1 MKILF
6 ASSEVEPFSKTGGLA
21 DVSHA
26 LPAELASRGH
36 SLMVVTPQYAA
47 VDASKLKKLGD
58 IRLRFPYGEE
68 RAVLRGTD
76 WSVRHRVVFLDHP
89 GFYRRKGIY
98 QEGTEY
104 PDNHR
109 RFAFLAIGALSA
121 AQVLEFDPDI
131 VHLNDWQ
138 TALAA
143 VALARGYRGTSLGRA
158 KSVLTIHN
166 LAYQGIFPKVAMDE
180 LGLPWELFTPE
191 GVEFYDRLNFLK
203 AGIVFSD
210 ALTTVSKKYA
220 REIQTPELGF
230 GLDAILSLRSAD
242 LHGILNGVNYRE
254 WDPKSDPVI
263 PQHFSATDLSGKE
276 RSKQELLRRFGLES
290 PPESARV
297 PVFGMVSRL
306 VAQKGVD
313 LVVQALPW
321 MLESDLYFVAL
332 GTGEPGYEQALRQLQ
347 KRWPAKVAVKVEFQ
361 RALSHLVE
369 AGSDFFLMPSRYE
382 PCGLNQM
389 YSLRYGTVPIVRAT
403 GGLDDTVMDV
413 AAANGNGIK
422 FGPYSASALAAAL
435 HRALELYAHPARLDA
450 VRRQGMKAN
459 HSWAASAEQYEALYR
474 SLTKSAAPARAQA
487 RQRPG

>member
-1 MKILF
+1 MRILF

-21 DVSHA
+21 DVSQA

-36 SLMVVTPQYAA
+36 SLMVVTPQYAS

-68 RAVLRGTD
+68 TAVLRGAD
-76 WSVRHRVVFLDHP
+76 WSERHRIVFLDHP
-89 GFYRRKGIY
+89 GFYRRKGLY
-98 QEGTEY
+98 QEEAEY

-121 AQVLEFDPDI
+121 AQNLEFDPDI

-180 LGLPWELFTPE
+180 LGIPWELFTPAA
-191 GVEFYDRLNFLK
+191 VEFYDRLNFLK
-203 AGIVFSD
+203 SGIVFSD

-220 REIQTPELGF
+220 EEIQTPELGF
-230 GLDAILSLRSAD
+230 GLDDRLRVRSAD

-254 WDPKSDPVI
+254 WEPKSDRLI
-263 PQHFSATDLSGKE
+263 PHHFSASDLSGKE
-276 RSKQELLRRFGLES
+276 QSKQELLRRFGLEAPS
-290 PPESARV
+290 ESGRV

-313 LVVQALPW
+313 LVVEALPW

-332 GTGEPGYEQALRQLQ
+332 GTGEPRFEQALRQLQ
-347 KRWPAKVAVKVEFQ
+347 ERWPAKVAVKVEFQ
-361 RALSHLVE
+361 RKLSHLVE

-403 GGLDDTVMDV
+403 GGLDDTVVDI
-413 AAANGNGIK
+413 ASPNGTGVK
-422 FGPYSASALAAAL
+422 FAPYTASALAAAI
-435 HRALELYAHPARLDA
+435 HRALDLYADPARLDE
-450 VRRQGMKAN
+450 VRRRGMKAD
-459 HSWAASAEQYEALYR
+459 HSWAVSAQRYEEVYQSLRRR
-474 SLTKSAAPARAQA
+474 S
-487 RQRPG
+487 GDNG